1 MTTDKRIDPLRAFNF
16 LVAVDSTPAAGFSEV
31 SGLGVKREM
40 VAYRNGNDVENH
52 DRKLTGRDSYDNITL
67 KRGYTTD
74 DLMWR
79 WFASLSAGNDD
90 RRNVTITLLDEAR
103 SPVMSWLAEGA
114 WILNLMGPSFNATG
128 NDVAIESIELV
139 IEKLTVEVEAAGA

>member
-1 MTTDKRIDPLRAFNF
+1 MTTDKRFDPHRAFNF
-16 LVAVDSTPAAGFSEV
+16 LVAIDNTPAAGFSEV

-40 VAYRNGNDVENH
+40 VAYRNGNDVESH
-52 DRKLTGRDSYDNITL
+52 DRKLTGRRSYDNITL
-67 KRGYTTD
+67 KRGYTID
-74 DLMWR
+74 AAMWR
-79 WFASLSAGNDD
+79 WYAGGEND

-114 WILNLMGPSFNATG
+114 WILNLMGPTFNATG

-139 IEKLTVEVEAAGA
+139 LEKLTVEVEAVGA